1 VDLLK
6 AIDVVGAIII
16 KNGMV
21 LCAQRGEERSLAHMW
36 EFPGGKI
43 EVGETPHEA
52 LIRELREELRIEV
65 DVRFEKFEVTS
76 YQYDFGLV
84 NLTTFVCSLKKG
96 TPQLSEHSAVEWLK
110 PVELN
115 SLQWAPADIPAV
127 EKLMKEKVS
136 L

>member
-1 VDLLK
+1 M
-6 AIDVVGAIII
+6 I
-16 KNGMV
+16 
-21 LCAQRGEERSLAHMW
+21 LCAQRGKECSLAYMW

-52 LIRELREELRIEV
+52 LIRELKEELRIEV
-65 DVRFEKFEVTS
+65 DVQFEKFEVTS
-76 YQYDFGLV
+76 HQYDFGLV
-84 NLTTFVCSLKKG
+84 NLTTFICSLKKG
-96 TPQLSEHSAVEWLK
+96 APQLFEHNAVKWLK

-115 SLQWAPADIPAV
+115 SLKWAPADIPAV

>member
-1 VDLLK
+1 MNLLK
-6 AIDVVGAIII
+6 AINVVGAIII

-21 LCAQRGEERSLAHMW
+21 LCAQRGEDKSLGHMW

-65 DVRFEKFEVTS
+65 EVQSKQFEVTS

-84 NLTTFVCSLKKG
+84 NLTTFICSLKKG
-96 TPQLSEHSAVEWLK
+96 VPQLTEHSAVEWLK